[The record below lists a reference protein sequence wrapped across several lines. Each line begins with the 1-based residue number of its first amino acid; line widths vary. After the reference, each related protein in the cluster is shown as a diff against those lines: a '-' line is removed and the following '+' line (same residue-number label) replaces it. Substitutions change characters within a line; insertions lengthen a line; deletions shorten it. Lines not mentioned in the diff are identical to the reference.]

1 MESSGWQCLYKGMVD
16 AIGLSNCTFNQDF
29 SNAENKTNG
38 TKKQVKTPQIKNH
51 HQALK
56 FSLEMLVT
64 KKVLKNLNEIK
75 AVGHRVV
82 HGGEKY
88 RQATLITPKVQKV
101 IKDLCELAPLHNP
114 PNLAG
119 IKSCQKLLAGIP
131 QVAVFDTAFHQ
142 TMPEKAYLYA
152 LPLEYYKK
160 LGIRRYGFHGTSH
173 EYVSQETIK
182 LLDKNTKNT
191 AQKSSA
197 KNKQKSSKIV
207 TCHLGNGSSITA
219 IINGKSVDTSMG
231 LTPLEGV
238 PMGTR
243 SGDLDPAIVLHLLE
257 QHNIKP
263 EEVSTILN
271 KKSGLLGLTG
281 ISSDVR
287 TLYANATNPKVKRAF
302 QILTYR
308 IAKYIGSYAV
318 AMNGLD
324 AITFTGGIGENAW
337 YLRQDICDYLKFLGL
352 ELNPK
357 KNKNNAQEISTNK
370 SKIRVYVIPTNEEKQ
385 IAKETMT
392 IISKKIPKINK

>member
-1 MESSGWQCLYKGMVD
+1 MESSCWQCLYKGMVD
-16 AIGLSNCTFNQDF
+16 AIGLSNCTFNQ
-29 SNAENKTNG
+29 
-38 TKKQVKTPQIKNH
+38 QIKTPQIKNH

-64 KKVLKNLNEIK
+64 KKVLKSLNEIK

-152 LPLEYYKK
+152 LPLDYYKK

-182 LLDKNTKNT
+182 LL
-191 AQKSSA
+191 QK
-197 KNKQKSSKIV
+197 KSSKIV
-207 TCHLGNGSSITA
+207 ICHLGNGSSITA
-219 IINGKSVDTSMG
+219 VINGKSVDTSMG

-287 TLYANATNPKVKRAF
+287 TLYAKATNPKVKRAF

-308 IAKYIGSYAV
+308 IAKYIGSYAA

-337 YLRQDICDYLKFLGL
+337 YLRQDICDYFKFLGL
-352 ELNPK
+352 ELDPK
-357 KNKNNAQEISTNK
+357 KNKKNAQEISTNK

-385 IAKETMT
+385 IAIETMT
-392 IISKKIPKINK
+392 IISKI